1 MQLLTSLYA
10 SPLIHSLGWALLH
23 SLWQGTLIALLI
35 ALLLRA
41 FPGKPGSVSQLRY
54 LLACTGLLSLAAVTT
69 LTCVYYLRTYEG
81 LPIHSTSILIPE
93 AQTSTSLMPDA
104 VAPPLLNPVESVAST
119 AAPGLMAAVDPY
131 LPWIVLA
138 WWVGLL
144 CVSCRLFAGWMT
156 ARRLRHHLVTPAPS
170 AVLESVSTLC
180 QTMRISRAVRVLES
194 GLAVTPMIVGWLR
207 PVLLLPTSSLTGL
220 TPQQLQSILAHELA
234 HVMRHDYLANLLQCL
249 IETLLFYHPA
259 VWWLGS
265 VIRQER
271 ERCCDDLAVRVT
283 GDRVE
288 YARALLHIAESAPAG
303 PGRMAL
309 ASQGGDLSSRIRRLL
324 GCEPQRSNSRGSVG
338 IWAVL
343 ASLCLI
349 VVLGVSAQAQNETA
363 KMPKESPSSLSSPAP
378 ESEVHAENQHRI
390 IDIPYRKLIEGDPA
404 YNIVIRPNDVIK
416 VSEPASKQFIYI
428 QGLINR
434 PGAYSSPGPNTLTL
448 KQLVVSA
455 GGVPEGPP
463 VFIKLVR
470 RVKPD
475 REETTYFSWD
485 DLMEGWTQD
494 AFLAPN
500 DLISLSHDPGPED
513 QAAKERRELRALR
526 EALRTRLNSLNEQTK
541 TTLKEYGENH
551 RIHRSVALQ
560 IKASQDE
567 LERIAK
573 LLTIDPDQVD
583 TTILPAPDTP
593 PAVIGD
599 PPSPNDLLPGQLTN
613 TAQPGD
619 IVRVTAT
626 HADNDSQTTSFVRML
641 DSDGRLTLPGIDPI
655 EFVGRPIDEL
665 KAEILNRVKS
675 LPDYKRTQGLTVL
688 IPSRWAYTIIKNTP
702 TSAGPSVFYTI
713 TRPDLTLLDALSQ
726 YTGGVPDDTQFIR
739 VIRQAPAATPQ
750 P

>member
-1 MQLLTSLYA
+1 MESLTSLYA

-54 LLACTGLLSLAAVTT
+54 LLACAGLLALAAVTT

-93 AQTSTSLMPDA
+93 AQTSTPLLPDA

-119 AAPGLMAAVDPY
+119 AAPGLMATVDPY

-156 ARRLRHHLVTPAPS
+156 ARRLRHRLVTPAPS

-324 GCEPQRSNSRGSVG
+324 GYEPQRSNSRGSVG

-343 ASLCLI
+343 SSLCLI

-363 KMPKESPSSLSSPAP
+363 KTPEESPSVSASQPPDTEAR
-378 ESEVHAENQHRI
+378 AKDQQRI

-448 KQLVVSA
+448 KQLVISA

-526 EALRTRLNSLNEQTK
+526 EVLRTRLNSLNEQTK

-551 RIHRSVALQ
+551 RIHRAVALQ

-573 LLTIDPDQVD
+573 LLTIDPDQGD

-593 PAVIGD
+593 PAVIGE
-599 PPSPNDLLPGQLTN
+599 PPRPDDLVPGLLPN

-619 IVRVTAT
+619 RVKLFASN
-626 HADNDSQTTSFVRML
+626 ADRQKYQTSFVRAINDRGEL
-641 DSDGRLTLPGIDPI
+641 SLPGIVAVP
-655 EFVGRPIDEL
+655 FMGRPINDIEADVL
-665 KAEILNRVKS
+665 RKMQAQPDYQQTEIVTIN
-675 LPDYKRTQGLTVL
+675 LPDRWVFTATGPTIQWPGLHTLPHEGFRLIEALGRLGEIPEDTQRVL
-688 IPSRWAYTIIKNTP
+688 I
-702 TSAGPSVFYTI
+702 
-713 TRPDLTLLDALSQ
+713 
-726 YTGGVPDDTQFIR
+726 
-739 VIRQAPAATPQ
+739 IRQPPNIPPPAISN
-750 P
+750 